1 MKKKNH
7 LLNAKDTKYAILV
20 KKCANQNNKY
30 ANQNT
35 KFTNQKTKYTKQN
48 TKYANQNKKYVNQNT
63 KDAISFKSW
72 CSWNKNVNSTPQQ
85 RFTLFCQEE
94 IFAANSR
101 TFSRTFYRLQKCGG
115 VLDMTNMRYVPTT
128 TLGWQKLHKHQSMSD
143 FSYHYVWSKFFWGWA
158 SSLNFSY

>member
-48 TKYANQNKKYVNQNT
+48 TKYTNQNKKFVNQNT
-63 KDAISFKSW
+63 KDAISFK
-72 CSWNKNVNSTPQQ
+72 
-85 RFTLFCQEE
+85 FDDHE
-94 IFAANSR
+94 IR
-101 TFSRTFYRLQKCGG
+101 I
-115 VLDMTNMRYVPTT
+115 
-128 TLGWQKLHKHQSMSD
+128 
-143 FSYHYVWSKFFWGWA
+143 
-158 SSLNFSY
+158 

>member
-1 MKKKNH
+1 MP
-7 LLNAKDTKYAILV
+7 TKTTSMP
-20 KKCANQNNKY
+20 
-30 ANQNT
+30 T
-35 KFTNQKTKYTKQN
+35 KTLSSPSKKTKYTKQN

-101 TFSRTFYRLQKCGG
+101 TFSRNFYRLQKCGG
-115 VLDMTNMRYVPTT
+115 VLDMTNMRKFRNFHKI
-128 TLGWQKLHKHQSMSD
+128 QKFAQNSAI
-143 FSYHYVWSKFFWGWA
+143 WSKLWNLVKILKIWLKFWNMVKILIFNRNCEIW
-158 SSLNFSY
+158 